1 MVDHLA
7 EHDPES
13 CTVCKRIQQLRQK
26 EQEHKMANPL
36 ADIDNSMAF
45 PAPPLEPVSTRRPG
59 NTRSYEEEATPRPSQ
74 APKTQLSKVVRQLQ
88 DEFAHI
94 KLTYQNKAEEFM
106 SLDPSMGKRRRKALT
121 GEMNELV
128 AEMDYK
134 CDQIYALY
142 DVNEEFAG
150 RTDSDD
156 EDDEEEEEE
165 EGEEEDEGDLTEW
178 TIPESFALEN
188 GENGDTEDSAGD
200 EEEEN

>member
-1 MVDHLA
+1 
-7 EHDPES
+7 
-13 CTVCKRIQQLRQK
+13 
-26 EQEHKMANPL
+26 MANPL